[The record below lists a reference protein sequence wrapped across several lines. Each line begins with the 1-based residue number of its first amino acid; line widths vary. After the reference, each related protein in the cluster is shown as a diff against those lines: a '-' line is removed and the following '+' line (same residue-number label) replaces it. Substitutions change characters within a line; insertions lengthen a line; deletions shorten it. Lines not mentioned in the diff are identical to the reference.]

1 MATNTLYDLKFAGN
15 PTTNAARLK
24 TLAHGGPLVVAMDH
38 ALASF
43 SYDPPARPCKFV
55 LLRSVTEVHV
65 DLYAERLRDGWAN
78 RYGAVSGTSARKINA
93 KIRSSSRY
101 CERELIY
108 TLHGHLARS

>member
-1 MATNTLYDLKFAGN
+1 MESLGVGLDAQDGVHAREN
-15 PTTNAARLK
+15 PADGLSLRNGSDCFRSRK
-24 TLAHGGPLVVAMDH
+24 TLRFAETPI
-38 ALASF
+38 
-43 SYDPPARPCKFV
+43 CI

-78 RYGAVSGTSARKINA
+78 RYGAVSGTSARKTNA